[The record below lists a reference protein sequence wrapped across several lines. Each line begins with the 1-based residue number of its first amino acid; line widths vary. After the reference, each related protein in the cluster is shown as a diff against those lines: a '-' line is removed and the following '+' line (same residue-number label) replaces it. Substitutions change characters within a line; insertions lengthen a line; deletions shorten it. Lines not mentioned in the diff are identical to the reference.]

1 MSNDIPEG
9 LRDCWTLSLSLHGC
23 RWLSHDGVLT
33 VNVTERITRTA
44 REFVSKELRRLGMDD
59 PADDALFAAL
69 LKTINIDAI
78 DAATLDKD
86 LNTAL
91 IELMDALIGGPNL
104 SAANLAEHT
113 RLFQRLGHSIQ
124 GQSGNNDQSSTLGTL
139 PPHLSQSANLRTA
152 LLYFLIKGY
161 YADRV
166 IFPNKVPQ
174 KEAPKTIN
182 PLNHGSYRPDL
193 DDLAASYTPLF
204 QEALAT
210 HLSISGETFALD
222 EPSLLAGFSKRVRRD
237 DIFPGTKNTSH
248 KDTQKY
254 FGRSAPERLRER
266 AIVHFIASRDR

>member
-9 LRDCWTLSLSLHGC
+9 FRDCWTLSLSLHGC

-44 REFVSKELRRLGMDD
+44 REFVSKELRHLGRDD

-78 DAATLDKD
+78 DAATLNKD
-86 LNTAL
+86 LNTVL

-104 SAANLAEHT
+104 SAVNLAEHT
-113 RLFQRLGHSIQ
+113 RLFKSLGRSIHD
-124 GQSGNNDQSSTLGTL
+124 QSDNNGDSSTLGIL
-139 PPHLSQSANLRTA
+139 PPHLSQAANLRTA

-161 YADRV
+161 FADRV
-166 IFPNKVPQ
+166 TFPNKVPQ
-174 KEAPKTIN
+174 KETPKTIAPVSN
-182 PLNHGSYRPDL
+182 APYRPDL
-193 DDLAASYTPLF
+193 DDLAASYTPLL
-204 QEALAT
+204 QQKLAA
-210 HLSISGETFALD
+210 HLSDSSEPFALD
-222 EPSLLAGFSKRVRRD
+222 DPSLLAGLSKRVRRD

-254 FGRSAPERLRER
+254 FGKSAPERLRER
-266 AIVHFIASRDR
+266 AIIHFIAFRDC

>member
-1 MSNDIPEG
+1 MSNDMPEG
-9 LRDCWTLSLSLHGC
+9 FRDCWALSLSLHGC

-44 REFVSKELRRLGMDD
+44 REFVSKELRRLGRDD

-104 SAANLAEHT
+104 SAVNLAEHT
-113 RLFQRLGHSIQ
+113 RLFQRLGRSIH
-124 GQSGNNDQSSTLGTL
+124 DQSDTNDHSPRLNTL
-139 PPHLSQSANLRTA
+139 PPHLSEAANLKTA

-161 YADRV
+161 FADRV
-166 IFPNKVPQ
+166 TFPNKVPQ
-174 KEAPKTIN
+174 KETPKTVN
-182 PLNHGSYRPDL
+182 PVSNGPYRPDL
-193 DDLAASYTPLF
+193 DDLAASYAPLF
-204 QEALAT
+204 QEKLAS
-210 HLSISGETFALD
+210 HLSESGNPFALD
-222 EPSLLAGFSKRVRRD
+222 DPSLLAGLSKRVRRE

-254 FGRSAPERLRER
+254 FGKSAPERLRER
-266 AIVHFIASRDR
+266 AIVHFITFRDR

>member
-1 MSNDIPEG
+1 MSNDMPEG
-9 LRDCWTLSLSLHGC
+9 FRDCWTLSLSLHGC
-23 RWLSHDGVLT
+23 RWLSNDGVLT

-44 REFVSKELRRLGMDD
+44 SEFVSKELRRLGRED

-113 RLFQRLGHSIQ
+113 RLFQSLGRSIHD
-124 GQSGNNDQSSTLGTL
+124 QSDNNDDSSTLGIL
-139 PPHLSQSANLRTA
+139 PPHLSQAANLRTA

-161 YADRV
+161 FADRFT
-166 IFPNKVPQ
+166 FPNKVPQ
-174 KEAPKTIN
+174 KEAPKTIATVSN
-182 PLNHGSYRPDL
+182 APYRPDL

-204 QEALAT
+204 QKKLQT
-210 HLSISGETFALD
+210 HLSESVEPFALD
-222 EPSLLAGFSKRVRRD
+222 DPSLLAGLSKRVRRD
-237 DIFPGTKNTSH
+237 DVFPGTKNTSH

-254 FGRSAPERLRER
+254 FGKSAPERLRER
-266 AIVHFIASRDR
+266 AIVHFIASRNR

>member
-9 LRDCWTLSLSLHGC
+9 FRDCWTLSLSLHGC

-44 REFVSKELRRLGMDD
+44 REFVSKELRRLGRDD

-104 SAANLAEHT
+104 SAVNLAEHT
-113 RLFQRLGHSIQ
+113 RLFQRLGRSIH
-124 GQSGNNDQSSTLGTL
+124 DQSDTNDHSPRLNTL
-139 PPHLSQSANLRTA
+139 PPHLSEAANLKTA

-161 YADRV
+161 FADRV
-166 IFPNKVPQ
+166 TFPNKVPQ
-174 KEAPKTIN
+174 KEVPKTIT
-182 PLNHGSYRPDL
+182 PLNHGAYRPDL
-193 DDLAASYTPLF
+193 DDLAANYMPLF
-204 QEALAT
+204 QDKLAA
-210 HLSISGETFALD
+210 HLTKSGEPFALD
-222 EPSLLAGFSKRVRRD
+222 DPSLLVGLSKRVRRE

-254 FGRSAPERLRER
+254 FGKNAPERLRER
-266 AIVHFIASRDR
+266 AIVHFITFRDH

>member
-9 LRDCWTLSLSLHGC
+9 LRDCWMLSLSLHGC

-44 REFVSKELRRLGMDD
+44 REFVSKELRRLGVDD
-59 PADDALFAAL
+59 PADDALFGAL
-69 LKTINIDAI
+69 VETINIDAI
-78 DAATLDKD
+78 DAATLDED

-139 PPHLSQSANLRTA
+139 PPHLSQAANLRTA

-161 YADRV
+161 FADRV
-166 IFPNKVPQ
+166 TFPNRVPQ

-182 PLNHGSYRPDL
+182 PVSNGPYRPDL
-193 DDLAASYTPLF
+193 DDLAASYTPLL
-204 QEALAT
+204 QQKLAA
-210 HLSISGETFALD
+210 HLSDSSEPFALD
-222 EPSLLAGFSKRVRRD
+222 DPSLLAGLSKRVRRD
-237 DIFPGTKNTSH
+237 DVFPGTKNPSH

-254 FGRSAPERLRER
+254 FGKSAPERLRER

>member
-9 LRDCWTLSLSLHGC
+9 FRDCWTLSLSLHGC

-44 REFVSKELRRLGMDD
+44 REFVSKELRRLGRDD

-104 SAANLAEHT
+104 SAVNLAEHT
-113 RLFQRLGHSIQ
+113 RLFQRLGRSIH
-124 GQSGNNDQSSTLGTL
+124 DQSDTNDHSPRLNTL
-139 PPHLSQSANLRTA
+139 PPHLSEAANLKTA

-161 YADRV
+161 FADRV
-166 IFPNKVPQ
+166 TFPNKVPQ
-174 KEAPKTIN
+174 KEAPKTVN
-182 PLNHGSYRPDL
+182 PVSNGPYRPDL

-204 QEALAT
+204 QEKLQT
-210 HLSISGETFALD
+210 HLSNSVEPFALD
-222 EPSLLAGFSKRVRRD
+222 DPSLLARLSKRVRRD

-254 FGRSAPERLRER
+254 FGKSAPERLRER
-266 AIVHFIASRDR
+266 AIVHFITFRDH

>member
-9 LRDCWTLSLSLHGC
+9 FRDCWTLSLSLHGC

-44 REFVSKELRRLGMDD
+44 REFVSKELGHLGRDD

-104 SAANLAEHT
+104 SAVNLAEHT
-113 RLFQRLGHSIQ
+113 RLFQRLGRSIH
-124 GQSGNNDQSSTLGTL
+124 DQSDTNNHSPTLGTL
-139 PPHLSQSANLRTA
+139 PPHLSQAANLRTA

-161 YADRV
+161 FADRV
-166 IFPNKVPQ
+166 TFPNKVPQ
-174 KEAPKTIN
+174 KEAPKTIAPVSN
-182 PLNHGSYRPDL
+182 ASYRPDL
-193 DDLAASYTPLF
+193 DDLAANYTPLF
-204 QEALAT
+204 QEKLAA
-210 HLSISGETFALD
+210 HLKESGEPFALD
-222 EPSLLAGFSKRVRRD
+222 DPSLLACLSKQVRRE

-254 FGRSAPERLRER
+254 FGKSAPERLRER
-266 AIVHFIASRDR
+266 AIVHFITFRDH

>member
-9 LRDCWTLSLSLHGC
+9 FRDCWTLSLSLHGC

-44 REFVSKELRRLGMDD
+44 REFVSKEMHRLGRAD

-69 LKTINIDAI
+69 LETINIDAI
-78 DAATLDKD
+78 DAATLNKD

-104 SAANLAEHT
+104 NAANLAEHT

-139 PPHLSQSANLRTA
+139 PPHLSQAANVRTA

-161 YADRV
+161 FADRV
-166 IFPNKVPQ
+166 TFPSKVPQ
-174 KEAPKTIN
+174 KEAPKTIGPVSN
-182 PLNHGSYRPDL
+182 GPYRPDL
-193 DDLAASYTPLF
+193 DDLAASYTPLL
-204 QEALAT
+204 QEKLQT
-210 HLSISGETFALD
+210 HLSESVEPFALD
-222 EPSLLAGFSKRVRRD
+222 DPSLLGGLSKRVRRD

-254 FGRSAPERLRER
+254 FGKNAPERLRER
-266 AIVHFIASRDR
+266 AIIHFIAARHN

>member
-9 LRDCWTLSLSLHGC
+9 FRDCWTLSLSLHGC

-44 REFVSKELRRLGMDD
+44 REFVSKELHRLGRDD

-91 IELMDALIGGPNL
+91 IELMDALIGGPSLN
-104 SAANLAEHT
+104 AVNLAEHT
-113 RLFQRLGHSIQ
+113 RLFQRLGRSVH
-124 GQSGNNDQSSTLGTL
+124 DQSDTNDHSSRLNTL
-139 PPHLSQSANLRTA
+139 PPHLSEAANLKTA

-161 YADRV
+161 FADRV
-166 IFPNKVPQ
+166 TFPNKVPQ
-174 KEAPKTIN
+174 KETPKPISPVSNAP
-182 PLNHGSYRPDL
+182 YRPDL
-193 DDLAASYTPLF
+193 NDLAASYTPFF
-204 QEALAT
+204 QEKLAT
-210 HLSISGETFALD
+210 HLSESDEPFALD
-222 EPSLLAGFSKRVRRD
+222 DPSLLAGLSKRVRRG

-254 FGRSAPERLRER
+254 FGKSAPERLRER
-266 AIVHFIASRDR
+266 AIIHFIAFRDC

>member
-9 LRDCWTLSLSLHGC
+9 LRDCWMLSLSLHGC

-44 REFVSKELRRLGMDD
+44 REFVSKELRRLGVDD
-59 PADDALFAAL
+59 PADDALFGAL
-69 LKTINIDAI
+69 VETINIDAI
-78 DAATLDKD
+78 DAATLDED

-139 PPHLSQSANLRTA
+139 PPHLSQAANLRTA

-161 YADRV
+161 FADWV
-166 IFPNKVPQ
+166 TFPNRVPQ

-182 PLNHGSYRPDL
+182 PVSNGPYRPDL
-193 DDLAASYTPLF
+193 DDLAASYTPLL
-204 QEALAT
+204 QQKLAA
-210 HLSISGETFALD
+210 HLSDSSEPFALD
-222 EPSLLAGFSKRVRRD
+222 DASLLAGLSKRVRRD

-254 FGRSAPERLRER
+254 FGKSAPERLRER

>member
-1 MSNDIPEG
+1 MNNDIPEG

-44 REFVSKELRRLGMDD
+44 REFVSKELRRLGRDD

-104 SAANLAEHT
+104 SAVNLAEHT
-113 RLFQRLGHSIQ
+113 RLFQRLGRSIHD
-124 GQSGNNDQSSTLGTL
+124 QSDNNDHSSTLGTL
-139 PPHLSQSANLRTA
+139 PPHLSQAANLRTA

-161 YADRV
+161 FADRV

-174 KEAPKTIN
+174 KETPKTIAPVSN
-182 PLNHGSYRPDL
+182 APYRPDL

-204 QEALAT
+204 QKKLQT
-210 HLSISGETFALD
+210 HLSNSAEPFALD
-222 EPSLLAGFSKRVRRD
+222 DPSLLAALSKRVRRD
-237 DIFPGTKNTSH
+237 DVFPGTKNTSH

-254 FGRSAPERLRER
+254 FGKSAPERLRER

>member
-1 MSNDIPEG
+1 MSNDIPDG
-9 LRDCWTLSLSLHGC
+9 LRDCWILSLSLHGC

-44 REFVSKELRRLGMDD
+44 REFVSKELRRLGRDD

-69 LKTINIDAI
+69 LETINIDAI
-78 DAATLDKD
+78 DAATLDND

-91 IELMDALIGGPNL
+91 IKLMDALIGGPNL
-104 SAANLAEHT
+104 NAANLAEHT
-113 RLFQRLGHSIQ
+113 RLFQSLGRSIH
-124 GQSGNNDQSSTLGTL
+124 DQSNDNDHSSALGTL